1 MKSRLPVTPALTS
14 HAKKVLK
21 QKIKSEMLA
30 YYDRFSEE
38 VDSLYLLSIAR
49 FFHPSRKKL
58 IEFWRFTHDLHVDFR
73 NRYELPKEDDEWLF
87 KFKLKDE
94 FGVDIEELYRE
105 ADKWAEEESNDNTRS
120 KSVP

>member
-21 QKIKSEMLA
+21 QEIKSEMLA

-49 FFHPSRKKL
+49 FF
-58 IEFWRFTHDLHVDFR
+58 THH
-73 NRYELPKEDDEWLF
+73 
-87 KFKLKDE
+87 
-94 FGVDIEELYRE
+94 
-105 ADKWAEEESNDNTRS
+105 ARS
-120 KSVP
+120 